1 LAARRASHLVAAALA
16 TLLAACGVT
25 EGPAGDADAGRSLQ
39 IFAAASLKESM
50 DEAAAAYGAA
60 SGLPVQVTYA
70 GSPALARQIE
80 QRAPAD
86 VFVSA
91 DGAWMDW
98 LGERGLVDPASRI
111 DLLGNTLVL
120 VAPAAGDAAPL
131 TLAPGTDLLPL
142 LGAEGRLALA
152 LTGSVPA

>member
-1 LAARRASHLVAAALA
+1 RSVLHLAALA
-16 TLLAACGVT
+16 LTALLAACSAS
-25 EGPAGDADAGRSLQ
+25 EGQALDTDEPRPLQ
-39 IFAAASLKESM
+39 VFAAASLKESM

-60 SGLPVQVTYA
+60 SALPVQVTYA

-91 DGAWMDW
+91 DGEWMDW

-131 TLAPGTDLLPL
+131 ALAPGTDLLPL
-142 LGAEGRLALA
+142 LGAE
-152 LTGSVPA
+152 